1 MDNSCKNCL
10 NKNTELCNVCL
21 TSGKSVPSHFVLK
34 SIPTIEP
41 FNFYPEND
49 YEKAI
54 SEICDEIKETL
65 IKKNRDYGDSFSK
78 LYQEYGDLSVVIRLS
93 DKLERYKNLINNEN
107 LVKDESKED
116 TVKDFAG
123 YSILT
128 LASKRVMK

>member
-1 MDNSCKNCL
+1 VKQ
-10 NKNTELCNVCL
+10 
-21 TSGKSVPSHFVLK
+21 
-34 SIPTIEP
+34 IPLIQPNMNFEQEP

-93 DKLERYKNLINNEN
+93 DKLERYKNLISNDN

-116 TVKDFAG
+116 TLKDTAG

-128 LASKRVMK
+128 LASKRTAK